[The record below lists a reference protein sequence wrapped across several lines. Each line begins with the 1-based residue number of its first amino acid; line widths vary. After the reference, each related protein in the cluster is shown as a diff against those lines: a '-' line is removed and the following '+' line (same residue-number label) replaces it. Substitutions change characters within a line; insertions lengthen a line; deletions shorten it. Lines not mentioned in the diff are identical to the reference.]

1 MLIIPTSPSAAFG
14 CFTKGCLTQLCMLTA
29 IYAMSQKLGFL
40 KTVVFILSTD
50 SLYSWHLLVLC
61 LKYLKQQVAISSVAL
76 NTHCASRV
84 DLIRQAIQSSRG
96 HQSSSDGKSN
106 KSFEGL
112 KVIYGQNVRRNE
124 QK

>member
-1 MLIIPTSPSAAFG
+1 MLIIPSSLLATFG
-14 CFTKGCLTQLCMLTA
+14 YLTKGCLTLQAYCHLCNV
-29 IYAMSQKLGFL
+29 SQTRVL
-40 KTVVFILSTD
+40 KTVTSTNPYLD
-50 SLYSWHLLVLC
+50 SQYSLHSLVLYV
-61 LKYLKQQVAISSVAL
+61 KYFKQQVVISSVVL